1 MSKPSLRLV
10 LGDQLTFDVA
20 ALVDLDPARDT
31 VLMAEVQAEATY
43 VRHHRKKLVLVF
55 SAMRHFAQALRAQGI
70 EVRYVE
76 LDDPRNTHAI
86 GTEVARAAG
95 ELGLSRVVATQCG
108 EWRLDEDMRRWAE
121 RHGLEVDI
129 REDTRF
135 LCPRDEFAR
144 WAQGRKAL
152 RMEFFYR
159 EMRRRHAI
167 LMDGN
172 EPAGGQWNFDHD
184 NRAGLD
190 HSRAVPARPQVVL
203 DTIDEAVIALV
214 EQRFPDHFGD
224 LRPFGFATTH
234 TGAEALARHFFDEVL
249 AGFGEQQD
257 AMDADEPFM
266 WHALVSMYLN
276 LGLLDP
282 LDLCRQ
288 AEAAWR
294 EGRVPLNAAEG
305 FIRQILGWREY
316 VRGIYWL
323 HMPEY
328 ALANTLGAN
337 RDLPDFYWSGET
349 DMACIADA
357 VRRTRENAYA
367 HHIQRLMVTG
377 NFALLAGID
386 PAQVNEWYLIVYAD
400 AYEWVE
406 LPNTHGM
413 ALFAD
418 GGIMASKPYA
428 ASGRYIDRM
437 SNYCGR
443 CRFDPGETLGET
455 ACPFNALYWDFLDRN
470 RGVLGRN
477 PRLAMPY
484 RTLDRFDPDRVAAMR
499 AQAQGFLATLVASDG
514 HWTGRGK

>member
-377 NFALLAGID
+377 NFALLAGVD
-386 PAQVNEWYLIVYAD
+386 PAQVHEWYLAVYAD
-400 AYEWVE
+400 ALEWVE
-406 LPNTHGM
+406 APNVIGM
-413 ALFAD
+413 SQHAD
-418 GGIMASKPYA
+418 GGYLGSKPYVS
-428 ASGRYIDRM
+428 SGAYIDRM
-437 SNYCGR
+437 SDYCGGCHYR
-443 CRFDPGETLGET
+443 AKDRTGPR
-455 ACPFNALYWDFLDRN
+455 ACPFNLLYWDFLTRHRDRFQ
-470 RGVLGRN
+470 GN
-477 PRLAMPY
+477 PRMAPMY
-484 RTLDRFDPDRVAAMR
+484 RTWDRMDADHRGRVLAEAGAILARLDAG
-499 AQAQGFLATLVASDG
+499 QGV
-514 HWTGRGK
+514 